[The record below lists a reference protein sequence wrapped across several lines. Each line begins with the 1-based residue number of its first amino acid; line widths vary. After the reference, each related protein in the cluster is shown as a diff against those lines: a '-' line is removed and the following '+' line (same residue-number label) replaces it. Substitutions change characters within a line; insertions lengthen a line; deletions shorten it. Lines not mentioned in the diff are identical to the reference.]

1 MTPAFEIINAS
12 AGSGKTFALA
22 ERVLTK
28 ILKSQ
33 DDDYFKRI
41 LALTF
46 TNKAAQEMK
55 ERVLYSLKEFSIP
68 ENNKNPS
75 PLFNEVKK
83 RLNFSNE
90 EINRKSKT
98 RLTKILHDFSFF
110 QIDTLDSF
118 SHHIIRSF
126 ANELN
131 YSSDFNVTIDNQ
143 DIIEEAVS
151 QVFNNNNKDQN
162 NLLTDFAIKKIS
174 EGKSWDVEHD
184 LKEFAEAIFN
194 ENQFKDVEDSSS
206 TSHEGYNKLKRDLEK
221 KKQNELRKKTEI
233 LQKIDAFIGD
243 QEFEI
248 LFTRN
253 ALPKFLDKVKDNDFT
268 WKALSSIESLFL
280 KDTLIKKACY
290 DKTPS
295 QAMEFVTKMEG
306 LFLKLKTILVNIST
320 VNSFENSVTPTALL
334 KTIKKHFK
342 DIQKEKNQISIS
354 EFNEII
360 NREIS
365 NQPISFLY
373 EKLGIRFNNY
383 FIDEFQDTSSMQ
395 WANIVPLIS
404 HALES
409 DNHDESGS
417 LLLVGDP
424 KQSVYRWRGA
434 DPNIF
439 ISLMGTINP
448 FNVTKSSNGLP
459 KNFRSKKEI
468 VKFNNKLFS
477 SAAGLFMNSNHNR
490 IYKLG
495 SNQAENE
502 KQGGHVTIKFLSPEL
517 KKSEELEEVLK
528 TTIDRV
534 KCCNG
539 RGFKYSEIAILTRDN
554 KQASLISARL
564 IEKRIPIECFDSLS
578 IGNSEKVKILINV
591 IKLRQNPRNKISK
604 FEIANYY
611 YSNVSNGDQCLF
623 FKNIIEL
630 ELASFFKKLGAEG
643 VENSFNMELID
654 SIDYCIKKL
663 KMDEDN
669 SNPFLAFFK
678 EILYDQAYNKNCNEN
693 EFLLFWDKNKE
704 KLFVPSQ
711 DTNDSIKILT
721 IHKSKGLEYP
731 VVIYPFVDSVTYRKR
746 GLKKWLPID
755 ENQDST
761 KLLMPFNENL
771 KEYNRYFKNE
781 HETTLVSQ
789 ELDNVNLLYVA
800 LTRAIE
806 ELHMIPVYPKL
817 GAIDSHSQILRFFL
831 QSDKRWSDKKFN
843 YTWGEKTVKKKSK
856 RIIIEKVNKFYTQ
869 TLSIKPETKFANQKI
884 KFDNVFHDFMS
895 RILYVSDYKKE
906 AEIFMKLNFIDLEA
920 KKQTLSVS
928 KQLINH
934 PNLKQY
940 FLSNNSVVCEKEIFV
955 DNGKTI
961 RPDRIV
967 FNQNKQIVIID
978 YKTGERSNKDE
989 NQIKKYRQILSKMGY
1004 KLNKTVLIYVSS
1016 NNNTISVVS
1025 NK

>member
-1 MTPAFEIINAS
+1 LTPTFEIINAS

-98 RLTKILHDFSFF
+98 RLTKILHNFSFF

-162 NLLTDFAIKKIS
+162 NLLIDFAVKKIS

-206 TSHEGYNKLKRDLEK
+206 TSYKGYNKLKIDLEN

-233 LQKIDAFIGD
+233 LQKIDVFFKA
-243 QEFEI
+243 QKFEI
-248 LFTRN
+248 MFTRN
-253 ALPKFLDKVKDNDFT
+253 AFPKFLDKVNENDFT
-268 WKALSSIESLFL
+268 WKAVSSIESLFL
-280 KDTLIKKACY
+280 KGALIKKACY

-295 QAMEFVTKMEG
+295 QAMEFVTKTEG
-306 LFLKLKTILVNIST
+306 LFLDLKTVLVNIST
-320 VNSFENSVTPTALL
+320 INSFENSVTPTALL
-334 KTIKKHFK
+334 KTIKTHFK

-360 NREIS
+360 NREIT

-395 WANIVPLIS
+395 WTNIVPLIS

-417 LLLVGDP
+417 LLIVGDP

-439 ISLMGTINP
+439 ISLMGTTNP
-448 FNVTKSSNGLP
+448 FNVAKSSNGLP
-459 KNFRSKKEI
+459 KNYRSKKEI

-477 SAAGLFMNSNHNR
+477 SVAGLFMNSNYNR

-495 SNQAENE
+495 SNQVENE

-611 YSNVSNGDQCLF
+611 YSNVSNGDQYLF

-630 ELASFFKKLGAEG
+630 ELANFFKKLGAEG
-643 VENSFNMELID
+643 VENSFNMELVD
-654 SIDYCIKKL
+654 SIDYCIKRL

-678 EILYDQAYNKNCNEN
+678 EILYNQVYNKNCNEN
-693 EFLLFWDKNKE
+693 EFLLFWDKNKD

-711 DTNDSIKILT
+711 DTNNSVKILT

-781 HETTLVSQ
+781 YENTLVNQ

-800 LTRAIE
+800 LTRAID

-817 GAIDSHSQILRFFL
+817 GAIDSHSQMLRFFL
-831 QSDKRWSDKKFN
+831 QSDKKWSDKNFN
-843 YTWGEKTVKKKSK
+843 YIWGEKTVKKKIK
-856 RIIIEKVNKFYTQ
+856 RIVMEKVNKFHTQ
-869 TLSIKPETKFANQKI
+869 TLSIKPEIRFTNQKI
-884 KFDNVFHDFMS
+884 KFGNAFHDFMS

-906 AEIFMKLNFIDLEA
+906 AEIFMKLNFIDLEV
-920 KKQTLSVS
+920 KKQILSVS

-934 PNLKQY
+934 PNIKKH

-955 DNGKTI
+955 DNGKPI

-967 FNQNKQIVIID
+967 FNENKQIVIID

-1004 KLNKTVLIYVSS
+1004 KVNKTVLIYVSA
-1016 NNNTISVVS
+1016 NNNDIDIVS

>member
-1 MTPAFEIINAS
+1 MTPTFEIINAS

-162 NLLTDFAIKKIS
+162 NLLIDFAVKKIS

-206 TSHEGYNKLKRDLEK
+206 TSYKGYNKLKRDLEN

-233 LQKIDAFIGD
+233 LQKIDVFFKA

-248 LFTRN
+248 MFTRN
-253 ALPKFLDKVKDNDFT
+253 AFPKFLDKVKENDFT
-268 WKALSSIESLFL
+268 WKAVSSIESLFL
-280 KDTLIKKACY
+280 KGTLIKKACY

-295 QAMEFVTKMEG
+295 QAMEFVTKAEG

-320 VNSFENSVTPTALL
+320 INSFENSVTPTALL

-395 WANIVPLIS
+395 WTNIVPLIS

-417 LLLVGDP
+417 LLIVGDP

-439 ISLMGTINP
+439 ISLMGRTNP
-448 FNVTKSSNGLP
+448 FIVAKSNNGLP
-459 KNFRSKKEI
+459 KNYRSKKEI

-477 SAAGLFMNSNHNR
+477 SVADLFMNSNHNR

-495 SNQAENE
+495 SNQVENE
-502 KQGGHVTIKFLSPEL
+502 KQGGHVTIEFLSPEL

-578 IGNSEKVKILINV
+578 IGNSEKVKILINI
-591 IKLRQNPRNKISK
+591 IKLRQNPLNKISK

-611 YSNVSNGDQCLF
+611 YSNVSNGDQYLF

-630 ELASFFKKLGAEG
+630 ELTNFFKKLGAEG
-643 VENSFNMELID
+643 VENSFNMELVD

-693 EFLLFWDKNKE
+693 EFLLFWDKNKD

-711 DTNDSIKILT
+711 DTNDSVKILT

-731 VVIYPFVDSVTYRKR
+731 VVIYPFVDSITYRKR

-781 HETTLVSQ
+781 YETTLVNQ

-817 GAIDSHSQILRFFL
+817 GAIDSHSQMLRFFL
-831 QSDKRWSDKKFN
+831 QSDKKWSDKKFN
-843 YTWGEKTVKKKSK
+843 YIWGEKTVKKKIK
-856 RIIIEKVNKFYTQ
+856 RIIIEKVNKFHTQ
-869 TLSIKPETKFANQKI
+869 TLSIKPEIKFTNQKI
-884 KFDNVFHDFMS
+884 KFGNAFHDFMS
-895 RILYVSDYKKE
+895 QILYVSDYKKE
-906 AEIFMKLNFIDLEA
+906 AEIFMKLNFIDLEV
-920 KKQTLSVS
+920 KKQILSVS

-934 PNLKQY
+934 PNLKKH

-955 DNGKTI
+955 DNSKPI

-967 FNQNKQIVIID
+967 FNENKQIVIID

-1004 KLNKTVLIYVSS
+1004 KVNKTVLIYVSA
-1016 NNNTISVVS
+1016 NNNDIDIVS